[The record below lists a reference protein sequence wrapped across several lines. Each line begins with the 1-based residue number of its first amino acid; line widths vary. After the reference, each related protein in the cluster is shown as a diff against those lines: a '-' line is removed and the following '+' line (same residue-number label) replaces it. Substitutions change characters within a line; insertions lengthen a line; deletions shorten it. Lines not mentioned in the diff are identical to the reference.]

1 MINQIIKALKKY
13 NNEVPH
19 QQDQIQWYGGV
30 ARCLCQGTHGSAPH
44 LTKTLILFDENG
56 DYYDINRRSTEVSS
70 NKN

>member
-1 MINQIIKALKKY
+1 MEILRIY
-13 NNEVPH
+13 NNNVPH
-19 QQDQIQWYGGV
+19 QQDQIQFYGGI

-56 DYYDINRRSTEVSS
+56 DYYDINRRSTEASS